1 MGWARILGSITGPG
15 APPMKSLRVVILA
28 SFVVEPPTRGVR
40 FELVRQNINMPRSYP
55 RYATVFRRHLR
66 YRGGQCRRLSV
77 ADDCRNAHRPVG
89 GVLLDGREPPLDSP
103 FKPVPVLVAGR
114 GGS

>member
-1 MGWARILGSITGPG
+1 MLTIWHCATAFPWRSRPSDFKLFDYP
-15 APPMKSLRVVILA
+15 LA
-28 SFVVEPPTRGVR
+28 L

-77 ADDCRNAHRPVG
+77 AEDCETPPRPGG
-89 GVLLDGREPPLDSP
+89 GVLLTDAIRRRTVRLS
-103 FKPVPVLVAGR
+103 LCR
-114 GGS
+114 CWW

>member
-1 MGWARILGSITGPG
+1 MA
-15 APPMKSLRVVILA
+15 LRYGDSMAVKTFRFKLFDYPLA
-28 SFVVEPPTRGVR
+28 L

-55 RYATVFRRHLR
+55 RNAAVSRRHLR

-89 GVLLDGREPPLDSP
+89 GVLLDGRDPPPGSP
-103 FKPVPVLVAGR
+103 FKPVPVVVAGR